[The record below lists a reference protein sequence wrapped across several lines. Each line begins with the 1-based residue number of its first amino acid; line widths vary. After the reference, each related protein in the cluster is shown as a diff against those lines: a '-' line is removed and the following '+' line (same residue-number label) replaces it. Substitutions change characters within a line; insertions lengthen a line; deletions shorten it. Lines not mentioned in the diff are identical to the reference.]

1 MIEVVNIN
9 SKESKKMKYRY
20 IHSYCNSCNCK
31 NSTNIISVRQ
41 DGLNSG
47 TIINLCDKCLQ
58 ELKKNIEDLEEDDE
72 RD

>member
-9 SKESKKMKYRY
+9 SKESKKMKYRH
-20 IHSYCNSCNCK
+20 IHNSCNSCNCK

-58 ELKKNIEDLEEDDE
+58 KLKKKIEDLEVENVE
-72 RD
+72 V